1 MAAYHHMTLMLWNHD
16 GLRALCTFLAQFL
29 RSFSVI
35 IWIYCFASL
44 IIIYISDAGGRQRV
58 LYKDLSLAFSSSLI
72 TRLA

>member
-16 GLRALCTFLAQFL
+16 GLRALCTFLARFL
-29 RSFSVI
+29 FLII
-35 IWIYCFASL
+35 IWIYSFASL